1 MMLQWLGAFAFGPSM
16 LVYRG
21 RAADNSPHA
30 HASIPLSVAQTGTLS
45 ILDGISLSLRP
56 VAAGLINFDV
66 LSVLTQTVGFV
77 PIAFIVLI
85 IVLTVRPAGIMGERV
100 ADRS

>member
-45 ILDGISLSLRP
+45 ILDGQ
-56 VAAGLINFDV
+56 G
-66 LSVLTQTVGFV
+66 Q
-77 PIAFIVLI
+77 
-85 IVLTVRPAGIMGERV
+85 AGISRLALSMVEALRQAATLEDCLPV
-100 ADRS
+100 IVRRC